1 VDKSQKIRKRQQRP
15 GLLRGLFKK
24 FACSELIRDTKR
36 RNLRRGLQLRIDN
49 GWDPTGKAQIERIV
63 QCAEVGKPVLAAGA
77 GAIALPL
84 ITINSSEIA
93 LRFLS

>member
-63 QCAEVGKPVLAAGA
+63 QCAESANRYSQLALAHRF
-77 GAIALPL
+77 AIDYDQL
-84 ITINSSEIA
+84 
-93 LRFLS
+93 